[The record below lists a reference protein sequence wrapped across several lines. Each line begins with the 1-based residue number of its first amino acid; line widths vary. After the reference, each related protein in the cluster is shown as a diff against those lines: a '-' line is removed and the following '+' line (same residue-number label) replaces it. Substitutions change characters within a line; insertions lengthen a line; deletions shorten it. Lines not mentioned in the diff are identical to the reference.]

1 MTTESLAIRIP
12 IGREADLDPRTAID
26 LERALEMLSSIAI
39 DLAVPAFDWRQ
50 HTVEYGFLEGPDDD

>member
-1 MTTESLAIRIP
+1 MKTERLPIRIP
-12 IGREADLDPRTAID
+12 IGQPPFDPRTAID